1 MPYQS
6 NYAEDISDILAGS
19 LEKIEQSIFRF
30 ATPDD
35 PIIAT
40 VAADGGVGIH
50 PEKEFLEMHF
60 YRRAAGELTAY
71 GPTEGQQGTLEASI
85 TVPLSEGYVWL
96 RDSGRFR
103 IETAAETYPTV
114 QLGLNL
120 WASDAQQEKYGREDD
135 PNTENVDE
143 STMIVTREDDPDTE
157 IDETTGLTAETRN
170 FYTRYLTDENGQDL
184 LPAGYYNVII
194 NVFSSELGE
203 HDDYY
208 WEIDEVSAERKEL
221 RLKPIDETHLGQFE
235 VGQFA
240 DQSIFQTD
248 FVDVLDEITKRK
260 ELGQVAPGITSAIL
274 SSTEGLY
281 TSIADDII
289 TEIQRLDDV
298 NGTATMTYINGE
310 GLRQM
315 VEAAIKQTFTDIM
328 VDMKAVNR
336 NLPKGTQD
344 VPEKRFRMTKAFFEA
359 AVGKVADN
367 IITDALVASRFPDSD
382 GEDRLFVNQ

>member
-1 MPYQS
+1 MPHKSDGSDRYGH
-6 NYAEDISDILAGS
+6 YAEDMSDV
-19 LEKIEQSIFRF
+19 LEGKSSKIEKNIWRF
-30 ATPDD
+30 ALPDD
-35 PIIAT
+35 PILQGDPYRQHLTNRQIPAQSLIT
-40 VAADGGVGIH
+40 ADGGIGTDIGR
-50 PEKEFLEMHF
+50 EFLEFHF
-60 YRRAAGELTAY
+60 YSKDTHQL
-71 GPTEGQQGTLEASI
+71 QLSI
-85 TVPLSEGYVWL
+85 NVPLDKGYLWI
-96 RDSGRFR
+96 RDSTRLRRNLG
-103 IETAAETYPTV
+103 AYPTM
-114 QLGLNL
+114 QLGLEL
-120 WASDAQQEKYGREDD
+120 WRSH
-135 PNTENVDE
+135 
-143 STMIVTREDDPDTE
+143 DDPDPSTPDVNE
-157 IDETTGLTAETRN
+157 RDAYTD
-170 FYTRYLTDENGQDL
+170 FYQRYLTDENGQDL